1 LKYGKLLLWGGTP
14 ALNMEHLNDDIP
26 FLKRFIIE
34 DIITQDQYILV
45 KTAEEILAKD
55 EKEINAFKQWLLD
68 NKCTIEFDNVMVTK
82 EILDK
87 QIALYLAARKIITN
101 FHQKGER
108 IIGTSIKCQP
118 ELSVDYGIT
127 PCLLPAFLPFAF
139 NHEGHKSIIPT
150 VCEGDIKGLL
160 TSTILF
166 ALNNEIPPLFGD
178 LKIVNDDYFVIANCG
193 AASAYYGGLSNK
205 PEKTLPRCTI
215 AAQCQGN
222 AGGAFGYRTPATDE
236 EITYARLIRLDTNYI
251 MQYGTGK
258 IVALKD
264 KQKMGWG
271 KTWPHTA
278 VKMKVS
284 VESLIKTIGTNHL
297 SLMPGNFT
305 EELKHVSKILGIP
318 AFQLDNEDS
327 IQNFLDIY

>member
-1 LKYGKLLLWGGTP
+1 LII
-14 ALNMEHLNDDIP
+14 LN
-26 FLKRFIIE
+26 
-34 DIITQDQYILV
+34 
-45 KTAEEILAKD
+45 
-55 EKEINAFKQWLLD
+55 
-68 NKCTIEFDNVMVTK
+68 
-82 EILDK
+82 
-87 QIALYLAARKIITN
+87 N
-101 FHQKGER
+101 FYQKGER

-127 PCLLPAFLPFAF
+127 PCLLPAFLPYAF
-139 NHEGHKSIIPT
+139 DHEGPKAIIPT

-160 TSTILF
+160 TSTFLF

-205 PEKTLPRCTI
+205 PEKTLPSCTL
-215 AAQCQGN
+215 AAQCQGA
-222 AGGAFGYRTPATDE
+222 AGGSFGYRTPATDE
-236 EITYARLIRLDTNYI
+236 DITYARLIRLDTNYI
-251 MQYGTGK
+251 MQYGTGN

-264 KQKMGWG
+264 NQKMGWG

-278 VKMKVS
+278 IKMKVS
-284 VESLIKTIGTNHL
+284 VESLIKAIGTNHL
-297 SLMPGNFT
+297 SLMPGNYT